1 MKFANVD
8 KKTLIQDK
16 VINDIKDLSPTSK
29 ILG

>member
-8 KKTLIQDK
+8 KKILIQDK

>member
-8 KKTLIQDK
+8 KNILIQDK